1 MPRFPDKGNIRDGS
15 LLPRFRLH
23 GPHRCF
29 SVRRSYRRQ
38 DLHVEIRQKRNSNR
52 IRYVFGEDELQY
64 SLQDST
70 GTRSFSVPYTDI
82 SRDRQTLVE
91 RNAWLRNVGLLWL
104 ALGAIYTGL
113 AWFNEGKLQPS
124 IWLVLGAGC
133 YAAYRLRATPFV
145 ILPSDKGNLLAVDDA
160 DGKAIVAEIESRRA
174 AAFRAEYD
182 FMPDGDSPEQLRGRF
197 KWLHKEGALSDDE
210 LRERL
215 QKVDA
220 LDPARLLPEASAN
233 RLLN

>member
-1 MPRFPDKGNIRDGS
+1 M
-15 LLPRFRLH
+15 
-23 GPHRCF
+23 
-29 SVRRSYRRQ
+29 
-38 DLHVEIRQKRNSNR
+38 EINQKRNSNR

-70 GTRSFSVPYTDI
+70 GTRSFAVPYTDI

-104 ALGAIYTGL
+104 VLGAIYTGL
-113 AWFNEGKLQPS
+113 TWFNDDKLQPS
-124 IWLVLGAGC
+124 VWLLLGAGC
-133 YAAYRLRATPFV
+133 YAAYRLRTTPFV
-145 ILPSDKGNLLAVDDA
+145 ILPSDKGNLLAIDDT
-160 DGKAIVAEIESRRA
+160 DGKAIISEIETRRA
-174 AAFRAEYD
+174 AQFRAEYD

-197 KWLHKEGALSDDE
+197 KWLHKEGALDDDE

-215 QKVDA
+215 QRVDA
-220 LDPARLLPEASAN
+220 LDPARLQPEAGAG